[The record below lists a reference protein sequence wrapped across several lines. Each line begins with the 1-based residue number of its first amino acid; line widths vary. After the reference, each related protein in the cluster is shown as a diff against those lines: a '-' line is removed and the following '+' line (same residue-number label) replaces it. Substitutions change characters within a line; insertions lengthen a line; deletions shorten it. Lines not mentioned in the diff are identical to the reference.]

1 MNRKLLFI
9 PLVLFL
15 ALAAALFWQLMRNA
29 EGDDPTTLESALIG
43 KPLPEFRL
51 EALNTPGQTLDRR
64 TLIDGKPL
72 LLNVWATWCPTC
84 RAEHQFLNGLAQQGV
99 RVVGMNYKDDRQKAM
114 SWLQRLGNP
123 YRLSLYDG
131 NGMLGLDLGVY
142 GAPETFLIDGQG
154 IIRWRHMRRP
164 ERTGVARGAPAA
176 VGSIQPEGGLMRGVM
191 VILLALMLSARR
203 GPPSI
208 PGSLRMRPRSR
219 PSARSPPNCAALN
232 ARTTASP
239 TQTR

>member
-72 LLNVWATWCPTC
+72 LLNVWATVSNLSR
-84 RAEHQFLNGLAQQGV
+84 RASV
-99 RVVGMNYKDDRQKAM
+99 
-114 SWLQRLGNP
+114 SQRLW
-123 YRLSLYDG
+123 RS
-131 NGMLGLDLGVY
+131 
-142 GAPETFLIDGQG
+142 GACGWWG
-154 IIRWRHMRRP
+154 
-164 ERTGVARGAPAA
+164 
-176 VGSIQPEGGLMRGVM
+176 
-191 VILLALMLSARR
+191 
-203 GPPSI
+203 
-208 PGSLRMRPRSR
+208 
-219 PSARSPPNCAALN
+219 
-232 ARTTASP
+232 
-239 TQTR
+239 

>member
-9 PLVLFL
+9 PLALFL

-29 EGDDPTTLESALIG
+29 DGDDPTTLESALIG

-84 RAEHQFLNGLAQQGV
+84 RAEHQFLSGLAQQGV

-154 IIRWRHMRRP
+154 IIRWRHAGDLN
-164 ERTGVARGAPAA
+164 ERVWREELQPLWNQYNRGA
-176 VGSIQPEGGLMRGVM
+176 G
-191 VILLALMLSARR
+191 
-203 GPPSI
+203 
-208 PGSLRMRPRSR
+208 
-219 PSARSPPNCAALN
+219 
-232 ARTTASP
+232 
-239 TQTR
+239 

>member
-72 LLNVWATWCPTC
+72 LLNVWRWSFWRWTC
-84 RAEHQFLNGLAQQGV
+84 VQFA
-99 RVVGMNYKDDRQKAM
+99 
-114 SWLQRLGNP
+114 
-123 YRLSLYDG
+123 
-131 NGMLGLDLGVY
+131 
-142 GAPETFLIDGQG
+142 APEDGVCTPLQ
-154 IIRWRHMRRP
+154 
-164 ERTGVARGAPAA
+164 
-176 VGSIQPEGGLMRGVM
+176 
-191 VILLALMLSARR
+191 
-203 GPPSI
+203 
-208 PGSLRMRPRSR
+208 SR
-219 PSARSPPNCAALN
+219 ACGWWG
-232 ARTTASP
+232 
-239 TQTR
+239 

>member
-29 EGDDPTTLESALIG
+29 DGDDPTTLESALIG

-142 GAPETFLIDGQG
+142 GAPETFLI
-154 IIRWRHMRRP
+154 
-164 ERTGVARGAPAA
+164 
-176 VGSIQPEGGLMRGVM
+176 
-191 VILLALMLSARR
+191 
-203 GPPSI
+203 
-208 PGSLRMRPRSR
+208 
-219 PSARSPPNCAALN
+219 
-232 ARTTASP
+232 
-239 TQTR
+239 

>member
-29 EGDDPTTLESALIG
+29 DGDDPTTLESALIG

-72 LLNVWATWCPTC
+72 LLNVWATASNLSR
-84 RAEHQFLNGLAQQGV
+84 RASVSQRPGAAGRAGGGDE
-99 RVVGMNYKDDRQKAM
+99 
-114 SWLQRLGNP
+114 LQRRSPEGDELAAAPGNP

-131 NGMLGLDLGVY
+131 NGMLGTDLGVY

-154 IIRWRHMRRP
+154 IIRWRHAGDLNERVWREELQPLWDQYNRRA
-164 ERTGVARGAPAA
+164 G
-176 VGSIQPEGGLMRGVM
+176 
-191 VILLALMLSARR
+191 
-203 GPPSI
+203 
-208 PGSLRMRPRSR
+208 
-219 PSARSPPNCAALN
+219 
-232 ARTTASP
+232 
-239 TQTR
+239 

>member
-51 EALNTPGQTLDRR
+51 EALDTPGQTLDRR

-72 LLNVWATWCPTC
+72 LLNVWATWVSNLSR
-84 RAEHQFLNGLAQQGV
+84 RASGFSTAWRSRACGWWGDE
-99 RVVGMNYKDDRQKAM
+99 
-114 SWLQRLGNP
+114 LQRRSPEGDELAAAPWGNP

-142 GAPETFLIDGQG
+142 GAPETFSHRRSGHYPLAA
-154 IIRWRHMRRP
+154 RRRP

-176 VGSIQPEGGLMRGVM
+176 VGSIATGGRADERGNGHPAGADADRPGVGRHRY
-191 VILLALMLSARR
+191 LAV
-203 GPPSI
+203 
-208 PGSLRMRPRSR
+208 
-219 PSARSPPNCAALN
+219 
-232 ARTTASP
+232 
-239 TQTR
+239 